1 MSNISDDLL
10 QQFNFLGDRSLQEEV
25 LANGELVCFNKGDV
39 VVREGQYVKF
49 LPIVLSGSIRV
60 YQRKDE
66 REMLLYYVLPAQ
78 TCTMSLSAAYFNNKS
93 SSFGM
98 AVEDTEALVFPAHL
112 IQEWQIRFPAWNQ
125 YVMQMFRARYDELIR
140 SFEKAVFENM
150 DVRVMDYLHKKGSLE
165 NSSTISISH
174 QVLANELGTTRV
186 VVSRILKQFEKEQK
200 LRLSR
205 GAIQLLQ

>member
-1 MSNISDDLL
+1 MATFSNELL
-10 QQFNFLGDRSLQEEV
+10 QQFDFLGDRQLQEEL

-49 LPIVLSGSIRV
+49 LPIVLSGAIRV

-66 REMLLYYVLPAQ
+66 REMLLYYVMPSQ
-78 TCTMSLSAAYFNNKS
+78 TCTMSLSAAYFENKS

-98 AVEDTEALVFPAHL
+98 AVDATEALVFPAHL
-112 IQEWQIRFPAWNQ
+112 IQQWQQKFPSWNQ

-140 SFEKAVFENM
+140 NFEKAVFENI
-150 DVRVMDYLHKKGSLE
+150 DVRLMDYLHHKRSME
-165 NSSTISISH
+165 QNATISISH